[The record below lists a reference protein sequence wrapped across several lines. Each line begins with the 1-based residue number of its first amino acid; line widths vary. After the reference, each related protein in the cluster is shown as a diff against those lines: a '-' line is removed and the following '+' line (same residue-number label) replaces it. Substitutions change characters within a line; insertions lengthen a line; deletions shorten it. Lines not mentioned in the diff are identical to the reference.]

1 MIDAPIFCEMKGLIE
16 THKCGKFHQ
25 YSIFHCE
32 VIYLQRFSE
41 QQKVGFLAASG
52 WFVKDYPPPPR
63 QMKSGSYKSFTS
75 HALQANA
82 SYILRFFRKR

>member
-16 THKCGKFHQ
+16 IHKCGKFHQ

-52 WFVKDYPPPPR
+52 WFVKDYPPPSPPNEVGFV
-63 QMKSGSYKSFTS
+63 QEFHQSCI
-75 HALQANA
+75 A
-82 SYILRFFRKR
+82 S

>member
-16 THKCGKFHQ
+16 IHKCGKFHQ

-41 QQKVGFLAASG
+41 QQKVEFLAASG
-52 WFVKDYPPPPR
+52 WFVKD
-63 QMKSGSYKSFTS
+63 
-75 HALQANA
+75 
-82 SYILRFFRKR
+82 